1 MKLPTPAAGG
11 CFAMSAG
18 RVHSVRVLVHALLVL
33 GTVSGCA
40 TIPEPLGPLRQ
51 ETVFAVTES
60 NRLIRFNAGQPA
72 KILDNR
78 RLEGLPDGERILAI
92 DFRVARG
99 MLYGLGG
106 KGQLYVIEPSTAVAK
121 PVGAGLKDESLVQ
134 DSLKGDIGF
143 DFNPTVDRI
152 RLVKD
157 QLNARIH
164 PDTGQLVDASPE
176 APGIQLDGPLAYAAD
191 DTNRGRKPQLAAAA
205 YSYNKIDEKITT
217 NFAID
222 AAAGVLVTQGSR
234 EGAQPAVSPNTGR
247 LFTVGPL
254 NAGQIRHVAFDIAD
268 LNNAAFAAI
277 AAPGAARSRWF
288 SIDLANGAAV
298 PIGTIGVREPVIG
311 IAIEP

>member
-1 MKLPTPAAGG
+1 MRLPTPEAGG
-11 CFAMSAG
+11 CFAMSAS
-18 RVHSVRVLVHALLVL
+18 RVCSKRALVHAFLVL

-40 TIPEPLGPLRQ
+40 AIPEPQGPPRQ
-51 ETVFAVTES
+51 ETVIAVTES

-72 KILDNR
+72 KILDDR
-78 RLEGLPDGERILAI
+78 RLEGLPNGEKILAI

-99 MLYGLGG
+99 MLYGLGA
-106 KGQLYVIEPSTAVAK
+106 KGQLYVIEPSTALAK
-121 PVGAGLKDESLVQ
+121 PVGAGLKDASLVQ

-157 QLNARIH
+157 QLNARMH
-164 PDTGQLVDASPE
+164 PDTGQLVDASPQ
-176 APGIQLDGPLAYAAD
+176 APGIQLDGPPAYAAD
-191 DTNRGRKPQLAAAA
+191 DANRGRKPLLAAAA
-205 YSYNKIDEKITT
+205 YSYNKVDEKITT

-254 NAGQIRHVAFDIAD
+254 KAGPIGHVAFDIAD
-268 LNNAAFAAI
+268 LNNAAFVAI
-277 AAPGAARSRWF
+277 TAPGAARSRWF
-288 SIDLANGAAV
+288 NVDLDSGAAM
-298 PIGTIGVREPVIG
+298 PLGTIGVREAVIG

>member
-1 MKLPTPAAGG
+1 MKLHTPDPGG
-11 CFAMSAG
+11 CFTMSAR
-18 RVHSVRVLVHALLVL
+18 RVHSRRALVHALLVL

-40 TIPEPLGPLRQ
+40 IAEPQGPLRQ

-78 RLEGLPDGERILAI
+78 QLAGLPDGERILAI

-99 MLYGLGG
+99 ILYGLDG
-106 KGQLYVIEPSTAVAK
+106 KGQLYVIEPATALAK
-121 PVGAGLKDESLVQ
+121 PVGAGLKDEALVQ

-157 QLNARIH
+157 QLSARIH
-164 PDTGQLVDASPE
+164 PDTGQLVDASPQ
-176 APGIQLDGPLAYAAD
+176 ARGIQLDGPPAYAAD
-191 DTNRGRKPQLAAAA
+191 DANRGRKPRLAAAA
-205 YSYNKIDEKITT
+205 YSYNKVDEKITT

-247 LFTVGPL
+247 LFTVGAL
-254 NAGQIRHVAFDIAD
+254 NAGPIGQVAFDIAD

-277 AAPGAARSRWF
+277 TAPGAARSRWF
-288 SIDLANGAAV
+288 NIDLGSGAAV
-298 PIGTIGVREPVIG
+298 PLGAIGVREPVIG